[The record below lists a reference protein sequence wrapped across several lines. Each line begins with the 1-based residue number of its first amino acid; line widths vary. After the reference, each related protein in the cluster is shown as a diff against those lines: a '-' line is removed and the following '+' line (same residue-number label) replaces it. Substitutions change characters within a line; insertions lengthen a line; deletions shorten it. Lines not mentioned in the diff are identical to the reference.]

1 MSVITVQLGQ
11 CGNQIGRQL
20 FSTLHED
27 VLGLMKG
34 RKQSEDAA
42 AYCETSLER
51 FFVAP
56 STPGRRGG
64 CAPNSNST
72 QRARAVLIDMESKAV
87 QQTLLE
93 AERTG
98 RWTYDPSCVYVQ
110 KRGSGNN
117 WANGY
122 NIQGPKASERVLEM
136 IQSQAEKCDHLSGF
150 LVLMSVA
157 GGTGSGVGAYLTEC
171 IRDNY
176 ASNTILNTAVWPYM
190 SGEVIVQD
198 YNAVLTTSH
207 LQEAADAVVVLQNDQ
222 LHKACLKLLLLK
234 DISFADLNCVVSHSL
249 AGILQPSFDIS
260 CLGSHSRH
268 TDNHMLYKQW
278 LLQDIQTK
286 LCPLSEIKLL
296 SLKSIPQMPERSL
309 AYTRYLWSGL
319 LKHMRQMLVCDAPI
333 EEGMDWS
340 VGSAASQKS
349 LYTYRTNDSCR
360 RACYTPRGMNKSL
373 ANLLVVRGDDLRD
386 LETSTFM
393 DPSLYSRWIPS
404 DFSCSMWC
412 SEQQFNKYEKSCML
426 LSNSQSCVLPLDTA
440 CGKAWQMFSSKAYVH
455 QYLQNGLS
463 EGEFVD
469 SFLRVEQVLK
479 SYAMLQ

>member
-1 MSVITVQLGQ
+1 MITVQLGQ

-27 VLGLMKG
+27 ALGSLKG
-34 RKQSEDAA
+34 QKQGGDAA

-56 STPGRRGG
+56 SARRGEYALNSKTTPG
-64 CAPNSNST
+64 S
-72 QRARAVLIDMESKAV
+72 RARAVLIDMESKAV

-98 RWTYDPSCVYVQ
+98 QWSYDPSCVYVQ

-136 IQSQAEKCDHLSGF
+136 VQSQAEQCDHLSGF

-157 GGTGSGVGAYLTEC
+157 GGTGSGVGAYLTEF

-176 ASNTILNTAVWPYM
+176 SSNSILNAVVWPYM

-207 LQEAADAVVVLQNDQ
+207 LQRSADAVVLLQNDQ
-222 LHKACLKLLLLK
+222 LHKACSKLLLLK
-234 DISFADLNCVVSHSL
+234 DISFTDLNCVASHSL
-249 AGILQPSFDIS
+249 AGILQPSFDLS
-260 CLGSHSRH
+260 CLGSHNRH
-268 TDNHMLYKQW
+268 TDNHMLYKQC

-286 LCPLSEIKLL
+286 LCPLSEFKLL
-296 SLKSIPQMPERSL
+296 SLKSIPQMPERSQ
-309 AYTRYLWSGL
+309 AYTCYLWSGL

-333 EEGMDWS
+333 EEGMDWL
-340 VGSAASQKS
+340 VGSAASKKS
-349 LYTYRTNDSCR
+349 LYTYRPDDLSK
-360 RACYTPRGMNKSL
+360 RACCTPYGINKSI
-373 ANLLVVRGDDLRD
+373 ANLLVVRGNDLKNV
-386 LETSTFM
+386 ETSMFL
-393 DPSLYSRWIPS
+393 DPSLYSKWTPS
-404 DFSCSMWC
+404 DFSCSTWC
-412 SEQQFNKYEKSCML
+412 SEQQFKKYEKSCTL
-426 LSNSQSCVLPLDTA
+426 LSNSQSCVLPLDIT
-440 CGKAWQMFSSKAYVH
+440 CGKAWQMFSSRAYVH

-463 EGEFVD
+463 EEEFVD
-469 SFLRVEQVLK
+469 VFVRVEQVLK
-479 SYAMLQ
+479 SYATL